1 MYLLSDLSIK
11 IATQYV
17 HTFAKKSVD
26 YSQMRNVQSDPP
38 DTKYFPVGSNKTL
51 CRSCGYKYVH
61 QELVSTKAHN
71 HTSTGYPSH
80 TCTASSW
87 PFKSAT
93 ISTLSFAA
101 QLKHFTDPSSLA
113 TANMVPLRSN
123 AICQTRQNVGIEKFT
138 SNPMGRV

>member
-1 MYLLSDLSIK
+1 MYLLLYLICLSK
-11 IATQYV
+11 LRHSV

-51 CRSCGYKYVH
+51 CHSCGYKYAH
-61 QELVSTKAHN
+61 QELVSPK
-71 HTSTGYPSH
+71 HTITHRLAIPH
-80 TCTASSW
+80 TPTCTASSW

-123 AICQTRQNVGIEKFT
+123 AICQTDKT
-138 SNPMGRV
+138 